1 MKCVFMSECKM
12 KKKYKDKFDKM
23 ANSPLKWLITTLAV
37 PTILTML
44 VSALYNMADSYFVG
58 KIDTSS
64 VASIGIVFSV
74 MTLLQAIGFF
84 FGNGSGILISTLL
97 GEKKKNTAKIY
108 ANVAFFIVIIFGI
121 LLAAIGLVFSKQIA
135 VLLGATKTTKDL
147 AGGYLKIILLGAPFI
162 LGSFVLNN
170 QLRYQGSAIYSMVGI
185 VSGSLINIALD
196 PLFIFKF
203 NMGVNG
209 AALATIISQIIGFI
223 ILIAGTFKGEN
234 LRISFKAFK
243 PDKENLSEIFKNGL
257 PSLSRQGIQTIAN
270 ICLNFAAAPYGD
282 SAIAGMSVF
291 NRVMFLGFAV
301 VIGIG
306 QGFQPVCSFNHGA
319 KKYDRV
325 YNGYKFIVVISTIFI
340 TIASIASYILAPRL
354 IGLFRD
360 DAEVVSIGSQALKYE
375 CMVLPLIGYCTSSNM
390 LIQSLKLPAK
400 ATALALARQGIFY
413 VPLILIL
420 PRILGITG
428 IILAQPIADGLSF
441 IMTIILTSP
450 VLKKLKLKSKKSTV

>member
-1 MKCVFMSECKM
+1 M
-12 KKKYKDKFDKM
+12 KKNYKDKFDKM
-23 ANSPLKWLITTLAV
+23 ANAPLKWLITTLAI

-97 GEKKKNTAKIY
+97 GEKKKDTAKIY
-108 ANVAFFIVIIFGI
+108 ANVAFFIVIILGI
-121 LLAAIGLVFSKQIA
+121 LLAVTGLFFSGQIA
-135 VLLGATKTTKDL
+135 LLLGATKTTKDL
-147 AGGYLKIILLGAPFI
+147 ASGYLKIILLGAPFI

-170 QLRYQGSAIYSMVGI
+170 QLRYQGSAVYSMVGI
-185 VSGSLINIALD
+185 VSGSILNILLD

-209 AALATIISQIIGFI
+209 AALATIISQIIGFL
-223 ILIAGTFKGEN
+223 ILISGTFRGEN
-234 LRISFKAFK
+234 IRISFKAFK
-243 PDKENLSEIFKNGL
+243 PDKKNLSEIFKNGL
-257 PSLSRQGIQTIAN
+257 PSLSRQGVQTIAN

-319 KKYDRV
+319 EKYDRV
-325 YNGYKFIVVISTIFI
+325 YNGYKFIVFSSTIFI
-340 TIASIASYILAPRL
+340 TIASIASYIFAPQL
-354 IGLFRD
+354 ISVFRD
-360 DAEVVSIGSQALKYE
+360 DIDVVSIGARALRYE
-375 CMVLPLIGYCTSSNM
+375 CFVLPLIGYCTSSNM
-390 LIQSLKLPAK
+390 LVQSLKLPAK
-400 ATALALARQGIFY
+400 ATVLALARQGIFY
-413 VPLILIL
+413 IPLILLL
-420 PRILGITG
+420 PRFTGITG
-428 IILAQPIADGLSF
+428 IILAQPIADALSF
-441 IMTIILTSP
+441 IMTIILSSP
-450 VLKKLKLKSKKSTV
+450 VVKKLKQKSSNSTT

>member
-1 MKCVFMSECKM
+1 M
-12 KKKYKDKFDKM
+12 KKSYKDKFDKM
-23 ANSPLKWLITTLAV
+23 ANAPLRWLITTLAI

-97 GEKKKNTAKIY
+97 GEKKKDDAKIY
-108 ANVAFFIVIIFGI
+108 ANVAFFIVII
-121 LLAAIGLVFSKQIA
+121 LGLIFSGQFA
-135 VLLGATKTTKDL
+135 VLLGATKTTKAL
-147 AGGYLKIILLGAPFI
+147 AGGYLKIILLGSPFI

-185 VSGSLINIALD
+185 VSGSLLNIALD

-209 AALATIISQIIGFI
+209 AALATIISQFIGFI
-223 ILIAGTFKGEN
+223 ILIAGTCRGEN
-234 LRISFKAFK
+234 IRISFKAFK
-243 PDKENLSEIFKNGL
+243 PNRQNLSEIFKNGL
-257 PSLSRQGIQTIAN
+257 PSLSRQGVQTIAN

-325 YNGYKFIVVISTIFI
+325 YNGYKFIVLISTIFI
-340 TIASIASYILAPRL
+340 TIASIASYIFAPQL

-360 DAEVVSIGSQALKYE
+360 DVQVVNIGAQALRYE
-375 CMVLPLIGYCTSSNM
+375 CIVLPLIGYCTSSNM
-390 LIQSLKLPAK
+390 LVQSLKLPGK

-413 VPLILIL
+413 VPLILL
-420 PRILGITG
+420 MPRLIGITG
-428 IILAQPIADGLSF
+428 IILAQPLADGLSF
-441 IMTIILTSP
+441 VMTILIATP
-450 VLKKLKLKSKKSTV
+450 IVKKIKQKS

>member
-1 MKCVFMSECKM
+1 MKRN
-12 KKKYKDKFDKM
+12 YKDKFDKM
-23 ANSPLKWLITTLAV
+23 ANAPLKWLITTLAI

-97 GEKKKNTAKIY
+97 GEKKKDTAKKY

-121 LLAAIGLVFSKQIA
+121 LLAVIGLIFSEQLA
-135 VLLGATKTTKDL
+135 VLLGATKTTKNL

-170 QLRYQGSAIYSMVGI
+170 QLRYQGSAAYSMIGI
-185 VSGSLINIALD
+185 VSGSILNIALD

-209 AALATIISQIIGFI
+209 AALATIISQFIGFI
-223 ILIAGTFKGEN
+223 ILIAGTFRGEN
-234 LRISFKAFK
+234 IRISFKAFK
-243 PDKENLSEIFKNGL
+243 PDKEILSEIFKNGL
-257 PSLSRQGIQTIAN
+257 PSLSRQGVQTLAN

-319 KKYDRV
+319 EKYDRV
-325 YNGYKFIVVISTIFI
+325 YNGYKFIVWTSTIFI
-340 TIASIASYILAPRL
+340 TIVSIASYIYAPQL
-354 IGLFRD
+354 ISIFRD
-360 DAEVVSIGSQALKYE
+360 DADVVNIGAQALRYE
-375 CMVLPLIGYCTSSNM
+375 CLVLPLIGYCTSSNM
-390 LIQSLKLPAK
+390 LVQSLKLPAK

-413 VPLILIL
+413 IPLVLLL
-420 PRILGITG
+420 PRFIGATG
-428 IILAQPIADGLSF
+428 IILTQPIADALSF
-441 IMTIILTSP
+441 IMTIILASP
-450 VLKKLKLKSKKSTV
+450 IVKKLKTKNDSN

>member
-1 MKCVFMSECKM
+1 MKRT
-12 KKKYKDKFDKM
+12 YKDKFDKM
-23 ANSPLKWLITTLAV
+23 AHAPLKWLITTLAV

-97 GEKKKNTAKIY
+97 GEKKKDTAKIY
-108 ANVAFFIVIIFGI
+108 ANVAFFIVIIIGI
-121 LLAAIGLVFSKQIA
+121 ALAVIGLLFSNRLA
-135 VLLGATKTTKDL
+135 VLLGATETTKAP
-147 AGGYLKIILLGAPFI
+147 AGSYLKIILLGSPFI

-170 QLRYQGSAIYSMVGI
+170 QLRYQGSAIYSMAGI
-185 VSGSLINIALD
+185 MSGSLINIALD

-203 NMGVNG
+203 NMGVKG
-209 AALATIISQIIGFI
+209 AALATILSQIIGFI
-223 ILIAGTFKGEN
+223 ILIGGTFKGEN
-234 LRISFKAFK
+234 IRITIKSFK
-243 PDKENLSEIFKNGL
+243 PNRQNLAEICKNGL
-257 PSLSRQGIQTIAN
+257 PSLSRQGVQTIAN

-306 QGFQPVCSFNHGA
+306 QGYQPVCSFNHGA

-325 YNGYKFIVVISTIFI
+325 YDGYKYIVILSTCFI
-340 TIASIASYILAPRL
+340 TIASIVSFIFAPQL
-354 IGLFRD
+354 ISLFRD
-360 DAEVVSIGSQALKYE
+360 DSEVIDIGTSALRYE
-375 CMVLPLIGYCTSSNM
+375 CIVLPVIGYCTASNM
-390 LIQSLKLPAK
+390 LVQSLKLPAK

-413 VPLILIL
+413 VPLILVL
-420 PRILGITG
+420 PRIIGVTG

-441 IMTIILTSP
+441 IMTILLAMPI
-450 VLKKLKLKSKKSTV
+450 VKKIKEKR

>member
-1 MKCVFMSECKM
+1 M
-12 KKKYKDKFDKM
+12 KKTYKDKFDKM
-23 ANSPLKWLITTLAV
+23 ANAPLKWLITTLAV

-84 FGNGSGILISTLL
+84 FGNGSGILVSTLL
-97 GEKKKNTAKIY
+97 GEKKKDTAKIY

-121 LLAAIGLVFSKQIA
+121 VLAMIGLFFSDQIA
-135 VLLGATKTTKDL
+135 VLLGATKTTKEL
-147 AGGYLKIILLGAPFI
+147 AGSYLKIILLGAPFI

-170 QLRYQGSAIYSMVGI
+170 QLRYQGSAMYSMAGI
-185 VSGSLINIALD
+185 MSGSLINIALD
-196 PLFIFKF
+196 PLLIFKF
-203 NMGVNG
+203 NMGVKG

-223 ILIAGTFKGEN
+223 ILLCGTFKGEN
-234 LRISFKAFK
+234 IRITIKSFK
-243 PDKENLSEIFKNGL
+243 PDKKNLAEICKNGL
-257 PSLSRQGIQTIAN
+257 PSLSRQGVQTIAN

-306 QGFQPVCSFNHGA
+306 QGYQPVCSFNHGA
-319 KKYDRV
+319 KKYNRV
-325 YNGYKFIVVISTIFI
+325 YDGYKYIVVLSTCFI
-340 TIASIASYILAPRL
+340 TIASIVSFIFAPQL
-354 IGLFRD
+354 ISLFRD
-360 DAEVVSIGSQALKYE
+360 DSEVISIGTRALRYE
-375 CMVLPLIGYCTSSNM
+375 CIVLPLIGYCTSSNM
-390 LIQSLKLPAK
+390 LVQSLKLSAK

-420 PRILGITG
+420 PRIIGVTG

-441 IMTIILTSP
+441 IMTMIIATP
-450 VLKKLKLKSKKSTV
+450 IVKKLKENSTI